1 MSQRAPI
8 ETTVHDH
15 DGEVLRYTLKATG
28 QSSERLGAC
37 EVCGQHVSEVYLQ
50 RGMKMFER
58 PTSIAERRFGWTHH
72 GMTDLF
78 GHADCLVVRRKGV
91 EVMKV
96 PTNHDDANFRQEI
109 NGVDV
114 LIGRDAE
121 GFKAY
126 IADRYEGLFTTLL
139 RAYQF
144 AATAANHPARRR
156 PFTAGL

>member
-1 MSQRAPI
+1 
-8 ETTVHDH
+8 
-15 DGEVLRYTLKATG
+15 
-28 QSSERLGAC
+28 
-37 EVCGQHVSEVYLQ
+37 
-50 RGMKMFER
+50 
-58 PTSIAERRFGWTHH
+58 
-72 GMTDLF
+72 
-78 GHADCLVVRRKGV
+78 
-91 EVMKV
+91 MKV

-144 AATAANHPARRR
+144 AATAANHPERRR
-156 PFTAGL
+156 PITEGL